1 MSSDKPIGWYRTPL
15 EKEVL
20 HKLTERS
27 DIRGFIQSS
36 GFLGVMV
43 LTGTLVARSAALHP
57 WFVTVALLVLHGT
70 VCAFCVNAMHEL
82 SHTTVFKNKTL
93 NGFFL
98 YLFSFIGWINP
109 VVFKAS
115 HMKHHQFTLHPPRDL
130 EVLPETYPSV
140 RSFIA
145 SIIDPLGFFKLVRA
159 TFRHALGRMNSSW
172 EESLFP
178 TVESRRRVARW
189 ARILLGGHLIIL
201 TASLASGWWMIPVVV
216 SLTPL
221 YGRWLQ
227 FLCNETQH
235 TGLPGNVPD
244 WRICARSIKV
254 NPAIGFLYWQMQ
266 YHIEHH
272 MYASVPC
279 YNLHRLSRKIRHDLP
294 SRAGLI
300 RTWMSIR
307 RDPSKTS
314 LVQ

>member
-1 MSSDKPIGWYRTPL
+1 MNPSESIRWYRTPV
-15 EKEVL
+15 EKEL
-20 HKLTERS
+20 LRELTKRS
-27 DIRGFIQSS
+27 DWKGLLQSG
-36 GFLGVMV
+36 GFLSIMV
-43 LTGTLVARSAALHP
+43 LTAVLVFWSVNVWP
-57 WFVTVALLVLHGT
+57 WLITVALLFVHGT

-178 TVESRRRVARW
+178 TVESRRRVAGW
-189 ARILLGGHLIIL
+189 ARILLAGHLVIL

-216 SLTPL
+216 SLTPM

-235 TGLPGNVPD
+235 AGLSGNVPD
-244 WRICARSIKV
+244 WRVCARSVKL
-254 NPAIGFLYWQMQ
+254 NPLLGFIYWHMQ

-279 YNLHRLSRKIRHDLP
+279 YNLHSLSAKIRQDLP
-294 SRAGLI
+294 PRSGLI
-300 RTWMSIR
+300 PTWLDINAGR
-307 RDPSKTS
+307 
-314 LVQ
+314 